1 MSQRYD
7 LNDLRE
13 LMSRLRDPL
22 DGCPWDL
29 QQTFASI
36 VPHTLE
42 EAYEVADCI
51 EQQDY
56 PHLEG
61 ELGDLLFQV
70 IFYAQLGKEESTFDF
85 DSIVHTLVSKL
96 IRRHPHVF
104 PLGTLASRADDKTDD
119 SEAVSARWE
128 AIKQQERAEKAH
140 KRVLDDVPR
149 ALPALNRALK
159 LQKRAAQVGFDWPD
173 LHGVL
178 DKIEEEIGELREAVE
193 QGQQADILDEM
204 GDLLFALVNLA
215 RHLKVNPDSALRS
228 TNQKFERRFNHVEDQ
243 VESAGGDWQQF
254 ELAQLDLFWDQA
266 KAKEKGA

>member
-1 MSQRYD
+1 LSQRYD
-7 LNDLRE
+7 LSDLLE
-13 LMSRLRDPL
+13 LMARLRDPK

-29 QQTFASI
+29 KQSFSTI

-56 PHLEG
+56 DHLKG

-70 IFYAQLGKEESTFDF
+70 IFYAQLGKEENRFDF
-85 DSIVHTLVSKL
+85 DQIVDTLVTKL

-104 PLGTLASRADDKTDD
+104 PMGTLESRASEQALDDDAIK
-119 SEAVSARWE
+119 SRWE
-128 AIKQQERAEKAH
+128 EIKQEERSEQARH
-140 KRVLDDVPR
+140 RVLDDVPR
-149 ALPALNRALK
+149 ALPALNRAAK

-178 DKIEEEIGELREAVE
+178 DKIEEEIGELREAVDR
-193 QGQQADILDEM
+193 GAQADIADET

-215 RHLKVNPDSALRS
+215 RHLRVNPDSALRA

-243 VESAGGDWQQF
+243 VEARGGDWQKF
-254 ELAQLDLFWDQA
+254 NLEQLDLFWDE
-266 KAKEKGA
+266 AKEKGL